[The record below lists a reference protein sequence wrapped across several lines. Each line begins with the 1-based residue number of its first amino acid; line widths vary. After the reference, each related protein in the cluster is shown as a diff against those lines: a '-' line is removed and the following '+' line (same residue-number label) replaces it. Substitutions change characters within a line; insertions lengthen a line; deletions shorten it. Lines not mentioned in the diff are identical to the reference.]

1 MSHKIAV
8 VGDKDSV
15 LAFKMIGFDVFFAT
29 DAAQARRQVDELAQA
44 DYGIIF
50 LTEQLGVQI
59 PETLERYD
67 ERVTPAVIL
76 IPNRMGTNNF
86 GQERFAGNVERAVGI
101 KIM

>member
-15 LAFKMIGFDVFFAT
+15 LAFKMIGFDVFFASEAG
-29 DAAQARRQVDELAQA
+29 DVREIVDKLAKK

-50 LTEQLGVQI
+50 LTEQLGAQI
-59 PETLERYD
+59 PETLARYD
-67 ERVTPAVIL
+67 ELVTPAVIL

-86 GQERFAGNVERAVGI
+86 GEERFAANVERAVGI

>member
-29 DAAQARRQVDELAQA
+29 DAGEARRVVDDIAQK

-67 ERVTPAVIL
+67 ELVTPAVIL

-86 GQERFAGNVERAVGI
+86 GEERFAGNVERAVGI

>member
-29 DAAQARRQVDELAQA
+29 EAGEARRIVDELAKE

-67 ERVTPAVIL
+67 ELVTPAVIL

-86 GQERFAGNVERAVGI
+86 GEERFADNVERAVGI